1 MLSRAQA
8 AFVAATALLV
18 VLPGSAHAASRYS
31 PLDEQILQSS
41 IQGDRFEIAGGKIGE
56 AKAVTPAVRALAVRL
71 VRDHTKS
78 LREAVKVAHGLGID
92 VPPAPSPTEEWELK
106 TVAPMSGDAF
116 DAAYAYLEVQDHKQD
131 IEEANTEREHG
142 LNKRVRALESSD
154 LPVLRTHLRL
164 SKRALW
170 AIPGAWP
177 PEPAAG

>member
-1 MLSRAQA
+1 MFPRAKA
-8 AFVAATALLV
+8 ALIAATALLV

-31 PLDEQILQSS
+31 PLDEEILQSS
-41 IQGDRFEIAGGKIGE
+41 IQGDRFEIAGGKLGE

-78 LREAVKVAHGLGID
+78 LREAVKVARRLGID
-92 VPPAPSPTEEWELK
+92 VPPTPSTTEEWELK
-106 TVAPMSGDAF
+106 TIAPMSGDPF

-131 IEEANTEREHG
+131 IEEATMERDHG
-142 LNKRVRALESSD
+142 LNKSVRALERSD

-164 SKRALW
+164 SKLALW
-170 AIPGAWP
+170 KIPGAWP

>member
-1 MLSRAQA
+1 MFPRAQA

-41 IQGDRFEIAGGKIGE
+41 IQGDRFEIAGGRIGE

-71 VRDHTKS
+71 VRDHSKS

-106 TVAPMSGDAF
+106 TIAPMS
-116 DAAYAYLEVQDHKQD
+116 
-131 IEEANTEREHG
+131 
-142 LNKRVRALESSD
+142 
-154 LPVLRTHLRL
+154 
-164 SKRALW
+164 
-170 AIPGAWP
+170 
-177 PEPAAG
+177 